1 MNAVSGAGTNLKAGH
16 IFVHFF
22 WRFGERFL
30 DGQYILVGFL
40 LVPRCLAICKSVGT
54 APLNATINLSEFNA
68 IKQ

>member
-40 LVPRCLAICKSVGT
+40 LVPRCLAILCGHG
-54 APLNATINLSEFNA
+54 A
-68 IKQ
+68 IECNHQLIRIQRD